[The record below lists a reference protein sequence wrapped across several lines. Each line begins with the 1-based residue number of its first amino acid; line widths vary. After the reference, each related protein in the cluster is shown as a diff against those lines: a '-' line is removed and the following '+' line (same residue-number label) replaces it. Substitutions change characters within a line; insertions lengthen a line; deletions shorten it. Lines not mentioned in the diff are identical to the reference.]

1 MLLRLCL
8 KGKPYLTNFDRL
20 FDTRA
25 LLHAYSAYRL
35 LEEETCLILR
45 PRH

>member
-1 MLLRLCL
+1 MCL
-8 KGKPYLTNFDRL
+8 KGKCHLTISARL

-35 LEEETCLILR
+35 LEEKICLILR